1 MPGRFHWNCPWWTRL
16 LTTDYTEIFWN
27 IDDVFHPQNVK
38 NLVQQE
44 PIYLKKCV
52 RETCDGAT
60 SRQYLDG
67 S

>member
-1 MPGRFHWNCPWWTRL
+1 M
-16 LTTDYTEIFWN
+16 TTDYTEIFWN